1 MSDNELGTNYSD
13 SDETIVD
20 IEANTESD
28 KNYKKYK
35 KYIKKIK
42 KQSKSLITIPCDK
55 SIGEYNPDYDYG
67 NEKIVHFNPFNL
79 QIIKGDCGPMGP

>member
-1 MSDNELGTNYSD
+1 MSNNESDKNYSD
-13 SDETIVD
+13 SDETIVG
-20 IEANTESD
+20 IETNYESD

-55 SIGEYNPDYDYG
+55 SLNEYNPDYD
-67 NEKIVHFNPFNL
+67 
-79 QIIKGDCGPMGP
+79 